1 MSGQDDLLKEEYFHL
16 QDTVEDFDQ
25 KALTIK
31 AWSVTLSMAGFGVAF
46 TKSAPSILLLAALAS
61 LLFWVTEALW
71 KSFQRAY
78 YSRIDEIEHFYAG
91 KLDTIK
97 PFQIHTRWSPTWL
110 KHRWRKLWRTLWYPH
125 VWLPHLFVVLG
136 GFGIRVA
143 NRWWHQFIH

>member
-78 YSRIDEIEHFYAG
+78 YSG
-91 KLDTIK
+91 STKLST
-97 PFQIHTRWSPTWL
+97 S
-110 KHRWRKLWRTLWYPH
+110 TL
-125 VWLPHLFVVLG
+125 
-136 GFGIRVA
+136 A
-143 NRWWHQFIH
+143 N